1 MHKSK
6 VFVMSLVFMLLMS
19 MSMGMGV
26 LADNHEGDD
35 IVDTAVAADDFN
47 TLVAAVQAADLVD
60 ALKAEGPFT
69 VFAPTDE
76 AFANLLDELGVTA
89 DELLAS
95 EDLTDILLY
104 HVVEGKVM
112 STDLVDGMEATTL
125 NGEKITIT
133 LNPVQVNGVNV
144 VTPDVE
150 ASNGVI
156 HVIDAVLLP
165 ASNEE
170 AAEEDGTEEEATE
183 EETSLVDI
191 VETAAAAGSFETL
204 LAAAQAAGLVDAL
217 KGEGPLTVFAPT
229 DEAFAALLDELGV
242 TAEELLANED
252 LADILLY
259 HVVEGKVM
267 STDLVDGMEAT
278 TLNGEKVKITLNPV
292 QVNDAN
298 VVTAD
303 VEASNGVIHVID
315 AVLLPGG
322 DTDNGTNEGTAEAG
336 DATPAIPQTSNNSV
350 LIYIVL
356 AALAGAVA
364 LFFIRKEK
372 SARV

>member
-19 MSMGMGV
+19 MSKGMGV

-47 TLVAAVQAADLVD
+47 TLVAAVQAADLVN

-112 STDLVDGMEATTL
+112 STDLVDGMKATTL
-125 NGEKITIT
+125 GGEKVTIT

-156 HVIDAVLLP
+156 HVIDAVLIP
-165 ASNEE
+165 QG
-170 AAEEDGTEEEATE
+170 DEEATE
-183 EETSLVDI
+183 EENSLVDI

-204 LAAAQAAGLVDAL
+204 LAAGQAAGLVDAL

-242 TAEELLANED
+242 TAEELLANQD

-292 QVNDAN
+292 QVNEAN

-322 DTDNGTNEGTAEAG
+322 DTDNGTNEGTAESG
-336 DATPAIPQTSNNSV
+336 DEAPAIPQTSNNSV

-356 AALAGAVA
+356 AVFAGVVA